1 MESNKRNRVERTRR
15 IPDWLSECMDIEKC
29 GESTTSAE
37 VSIAEDAFQLS
48 SPKKPR
54 TRLQRPSASACRLQ
68 DHLNFEDRA
77 PELSRSTTSSKEDL
91 LLQQDLEEAS
101 ASDVSAASPG
111 PSSMILELPR
121 DVLARVLKCL
131 PINILLQASGVGT
144 VLCPTCSTSVVLRL
158 HIS

>member
-1 MESNKRNRVERTRR
+1 MESSKRNRVERTRR
-15 IPDWLSECMDIEKC
+15 IPDWLSECMDIGKC

-37 VSIAEDAFQLS
+37 VSIAEDAFQMS

-54 TRLQRPSASACRLQ
+54 TRVQRPSASASAWRLQ

-91 LLQQDLEEAS
+91 LLQQDLDEAS

-111 PSSMILELPR
+111 PPSMILELPR

-144 VLCPTCSTSVVLRL
+144 EPCLTCCTSVVL
-158 HIS
+158 